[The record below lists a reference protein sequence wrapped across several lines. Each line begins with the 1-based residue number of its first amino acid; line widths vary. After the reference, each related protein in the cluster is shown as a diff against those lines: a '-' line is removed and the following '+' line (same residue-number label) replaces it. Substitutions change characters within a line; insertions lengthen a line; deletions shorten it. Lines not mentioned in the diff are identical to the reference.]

1 MSALT
6 DNCPECLAP
15 DVDPCSARPDG
26 DAVRAE
32 YECPRGHRWYT
43 SRLLTAAELHE
54 YEACAA

>member
-1 MSALT
+1 MNPLT

-15 DVDPCSARPDG
+15 DVDPYSARP

-54 YEACAA
+54 YEAGAA